1 MIRSVGDCECQPR
14 NCNTDSRISCRYIF
28 ELILFVYLIVGTVS
42 KTRNIG
48 SNRQFVNGVR
58 RTPSISVPFVRVR
71 VYLYSDLI
79 GDWVI
84 GDWAKCHV
92 PSAGSWEGHTSF
104 VREWIQ
110 GTKIQALQ
118 PSLTLSPSSHKEYE
132 SNVFLWQ
139 YERVT
144 CKSRI

>member
-1 MIRSVGDCECQPR
+1 M
-14 NCNTDSRISCRYIF
+14 F
-28 ELILFVYLIVGTVS
+28 ELILFVYLIVGTVFLSLKS

-48 SNRQFVNGVR
+48 SNRQCKR
-58 RTPSISVPFVRVR
+58 ISVPFVRVR

-110 GTKIQALQ
+110 GSKIQALQ